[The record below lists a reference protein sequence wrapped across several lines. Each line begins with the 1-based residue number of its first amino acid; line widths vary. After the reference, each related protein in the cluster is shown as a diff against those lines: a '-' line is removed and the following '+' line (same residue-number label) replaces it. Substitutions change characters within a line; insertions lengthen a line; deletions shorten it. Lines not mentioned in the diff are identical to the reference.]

1 MQTLPLFTDD
11 YLFAHFE
18 EEYQA
23 HEQSRDDAVR
33 QVLKEWN
40 SRDKS
45 LTETQLNGQFVQRI
59 FQQLWGYWGTG
70 AAGSLPGFT
79 LLPEYPVESAGQ
91 SGGTGKA
98 DLALGHF
105 AHPQF
110 ADLPQ
115 VLCEFKDIKSGL
127 DAPQNRKGNNRSPV
141 QQCLDYV
148 KHSFDNAPV
157 NASIVP
163 TWGLV
168 TDMDEFRLYY
178 RKLGNAHC
186 QKFTISSVGGGLSLI
201 DVTPEAA
208 RQRFL
213 FCKLFS
219 YDALIARS
227 GTSALERLLN
237 RQWTYSKALEK
248 SFYKEYQEY
257 RQHVYEAIIEANPAF
272 GGTRGDLVRMTQRFL
287 DRCIF
292 LLFCEDIRC
301 GQLLANLG
309 FL

>member
-1 MQTLPLFTDD
+1 MQTLPLFTDE

-18 EEYQA
+18 DEYQA
-23 HEQSRDDAVR
+23 YSESRDDAVR

-40 SRDKS
+40 SRDKG

-70 AAGSLPGFT
+70 TAGPFPGYT

-110 ADLPQ
+110 SDLPQ

-141 QQCLDYV
+141 QKCLDYL
-148 KHSFDNAPV
+148 KHSFDKASVNAPF
-157 NASIVP
+157 AP

-186 QKFTISSVGGGLSLI
+186 QKFAISSSDGRPSLI
-201 DVTPEAA
+201 DATPEAA
-208 RQRFL
+208 RPRG
-213 FCKLFS
+213 
-219 YDALIARS
+219 S
-227 GTSALERLLN
+227 G
-237 RQWTYSKALEK
+237 
-248 SFYKEYQEY
+248 
-257 RQHVYEAIIEANPAF
+257 
-272 GGTRGDLVRMTQRFL
+272 
-287 DRCIF
+287 
-292 LLFCEDIRC
+292 
-301 GQLLANLG
+301 
-309 FL
+309 